1 MTEKEIFRI
10 WAPVHSKWSA
20 WVRPVPFVEINEHSK
35 QYYSSSI
42 AMPSRC
48 ITEEYNPDMAVILD
62 LPGEESVIEGLAL
75 AGRGYQPIP
84 IFNGTIEQQGAR
96 ATVDNQSVARALC
109 LGADI
114 LRNIEISDNALPVFL
129 LDRNRRNRFK
139 MDVSIFDNSWDVY
152 PQDMPS
158 AEYLINN
165 GIRRILVIGENL
177 EKDLQKLVY
186 EYQRKKIE
194 IYLAKPYEAMIKIKV
209 RRTFYKN

>member
-10 WAPVHSKWSA
+10 WAPIGKKWVD

-42 AMPSRC
+42 TVPSRC
-48 ITEEYNPDMAVILD
+48 ITEEYHTDMAVILD

-75 AGRGYQPIP
+75 AGKGYRPIP
-84 IFNGTIEQQGAR
+84 VFNGTIEQQGAR

-109 LGADI
+109 LGADVLSGI
-114 LRNIEISDNALPVFL
+114 KIADNASPVFL
-129 LDRNRRNRFK
+129 LDKNRRNRFK

-158 AEYLINN
+158 AEYLLNN
-165 GIRRILVIGENL
+165 GIRRILVIGQEL

-186 EYQRKKIE
+186 EYQKKKIE
-194 IYLAKPYEAMIKIKV
+194 IYFAKPYEAMKKIKV
-209 RRTFYKN
+209 RRTFYNN